1 MKLSLFMR
9 SDKNIKYDILIILT
23 IRNSTSI

>member
-23 IRNSTSI
+23 IRNSISI